1 MVWPIIKFLFLNL
14 TLLIVLLLVVGCSGE
29 LSPQAATGKALYE
42 THCAVCHGVNG
53 EGQPNWKVPNADGVY
68 PAPPH
73 NNEGHTWHHADSL
86 LLEIMA
92 NGGSLPT
99 SAMPGFKDKL
109 TQAEMEAILAY
120 LKTMWGPEQLE
131 FQREVTK
138 NSTQ

>member
-1 MVWPIIKFLFLNL
+1 MKFLILNL
-14 TLLIVLLLVVGCSGE
+14 TVLVVPLLVAGCRGGSGSTTGE
-29 LSPQAATGKALYE
+29 LSVQAVTGKTLYE
-42 THCAVCHGVNG
+42 THCAACHGING
-53 EGQPNWKVPNADGVY
+53 EGQPNWKVPNAEGVY

-109 TQAEMEAILAY
+109 GQAEMEAILAY
-120 LKTMWGPEQLE
+120 LKTMWGPE
-131 FQREVTK
+131 
-138 NSTQ
+138 